1 MYNDYGDNM
10 DFNLEEAEKRFI
22 KYNKNNIVLTGE
34 QIDILNEYNIDYT
47 NCKSMSELLFL
58 IERNID
64 DDNYDDLEWLSSNLA
79 EFNYYHNT
87 DK

>member
-1 MYNDYGDNM
+1 MNIDIDM
-10 DFNLEEAEKRFI
+10 DEINNRFI

-34 QIDILNEYNIDYT
+34 QIDILNEYNIDYKM
-47 NCKSMSELLFL
+47 CKSMNELINL

-64 DDNYDDLEWLSSNLA
+64 DDNYDDLDWLSQSLA

-87 DK
+87 NK